1 MLVQNGQSI
10 RREGGNCLRILCE
23 VDNLATTSKLRPT
36 VLAET
41 ASLPPGVTARL
52 LADADVIAGRMA
64 RRIASEIGRPGELDE
79 VGDLAYLRSIV
90 SACRDALR
98 VLVRRLHDGRGPR
111 SGDLDRLAQM
121 GSAQADLGVPLDVLL
136 SAYRVAA
143 KVVWEEVVGTVAREH
158 EMPSA
163 TLIALASQIFE
174 YLDEISAAVG
184 AAYLERR
191 ERLLRRRD
199 QDRDR
204 VLHRLLAGDVS
215 AELRRAAAACELDL
229 APPYRVIACA
239 GAGDLDRVAEPI
251 WHPVKALTVSVSEGT
266 WVILVDPRVEC
277 AELCQATIKSSSEA
291 AFGIGPVAEHLA
303 DIADAARRAQRALVV
318 GERLEPQKN
327 LHDEAELGV
336 FAVLDAEPGSVRR
349 FVASVLGPLAAE
361 GVDRRGDLRRTLEA
375 VLSTSGL
382 GEAATRLDLHRH
394 TVVYRL
400 QRIRHLGLDIDDP
413 ARRHLLWL
421 ALRAQ
426 RLLPG

>member
-1 MLVQNGQSI
+1 MMLGHNGQSI
-10 RREGGNCLRILCE
+10 RRGGGKGRRFLCKL
-23 VDNLATTSKLRPT
+23 DNMATKSNLHPAA
-36 VLAET
+36 LAEA
-41 ASLPPGVTARL
+41 ASLPPAVTARL
-52 LADADVIAGRMA
+52 LADADAIAGRMA
-64 RRIASEIGRPGELDE
+64 RRIASEIGRPSER
-79 VGDLAYLRSIV
+79 GDLPYLRSIV

-121 GSAQADLGVPLDVLL
+121 GAAQADLEVPLDRLL

-229 APPYRVIACA
+229 SPPYRVLACT
-239 GAGDLDRVAEPI
+239 GAGDLDRSAEPV
-251 WHPVKALTVSVSEGT
+251 WHPAKALTVAASQGT
-266 WVILVDPRVEC
+266 WVILADPRLDVE
-277 AELCQATIKSSSEA
+277 ALCQDSIRSSPEA
-291 AFGIGPVAEHLA
+291 IFGIGPVADQLA
-303 DIADAARRAQRALVV
+303 DVADAARRAQRALEV
-318 GERLEPQKN
+318 GERLEPGRTV
-327 LHDEAELGV
+327 HDEAELGV
-336 FAVLDAEPGSVRR
+336 FAVLDAEAGSVRR
-349 FVASVLGPLAAE
+349 FVTSVLGPLAAD
-361 GVDRRGDLRRTLEA
+361 GADRRGDLRRTLEA
-375 VLSTSGL
+375 VLSTTGL
-382 GEAATRLDLHRH
+382 GEAAARLDLHRH

-400 QRIRHLGLDIDDP
+400 QRIRRLGLDIDDP
-413 ARRHLLWL
+413 SRRHLLWL

-426 RLLPG
+426 RLLPT

>member
-1 MLVQNGQSI
+1 
-10 RREGGNCLRILCE
+10 
-23 VDNLATTSKLRPT
+23 
-36 VLAET
+36 
-41 ASLPPGVTARL
+41 VTARL
-52 LADADVIAGRMA
+52 LADADAIAGRMA
-64 RRIASEIGRPGELDE
+64 RRIVAEIGRPGVPGEP
-79 VGDLAYLRSIV
+79 GDLAYLRSIV

-121 GSAQADLGVPLDVLL
+121 GAAQADLEVPLDRLL

-215 AELRRAAAACELDL
+215 AELRRAAVACELDL
-229 APPYRVIACA
+229 SPPYRVLACA
-239 GAGDLDRVAEPI
+239 GAGDLDRVAEPA
-251 WHPVKALTVSVSEGT
+251 WRPAKALTVSITHGT
-266 WVILVDPRVEC
+266 SVILVDPRVDY
-277 AELCQATIKSSSEA
+277 AALCQATIQASPEA
-291 AFGIGPVAEHLA
+291 VFGIGPVAEQLA
-303 DIADAARRAQRALVV
+303 DVADAARRAHRALEV
-318 GERLEPQKN
+318 GERLEPVRN
-327 LHDEAELGV
+327 VHDEAELGV
-336 FAVLDAEPGSVRR
+336 FAVLDSEPESVRR
-349 FVASVLGPLAAE
+349 FVTSVLGPLAAD

-375 VLSTSGL
+375 VLSTAGL
-382 GEAATRLDLHRH
+382 GEAATRLNLHRH
-394 TVVYRL
+394 TIVYRL
-400 QRIRHLGLDIDDP
+400 QRIRLLGLDIDDP